1 MEDFNKEKNSS
12 ENGFVPDYTPLD
24 PWAKNAQA
32 ERADDG
38 VPQTAAGVAE
48 TQETVQQSTPVT
60 QETAQQGT
68 PVIQET
74 AQGEA
79 QKGAVANES
88 AKPSFENNPNAS
100 FAEAH
105 TEAPAQ
111 APQADPMRQTTPPY
125 AQGAHG
131 APGAQGTPGF
141 APGQQ
146 PYGYQAQQAPFRPQ
160 PQPQS
165 QQATQYPPQ
174 HPQQPQNGF
183 SVNRDSGEYRY
194 VPPFAQGYDPHAQQ
208 RFTPPQPPKPEK
220 PAKEKKHKS
229 GRRFSTAAI
238 VLIVCATVL
247 LSFGSGM
254 AGALIVGNTSQS
266 SGGTSA
272 VNGSSDSGAVIYK
285 SPVTSDEDEDAEG
298 LSGLCAL
305 VSDSVVEISTEFQK
319 SYGNFQY
326 VNGGAGSGVII
337 SADGYIITNN
347 HVITD
352 ESTGKLADSV
362 KVRLTDGS
370 EYDAKVVGHD
380 SDSDIAVIKI
390 EAKNLSPAVLGS
402 SDSLKVGEQVIA
414 VGNPLGEL
422 GGTVTGGIISA
433 TNREISVDNNMMNLI
448 QIDAAINPG
457 NSGGG
462 LFNMKGELIG
472 IVNAKSTGSDVE
484 GLGFAI
490 PIDEAGRVA
499 EELISNGYVSGKSY
513 VGISLTDITDSFTAY
528 YYFKNQSTGVYI
540 TQVQEGYNDG
550 VLQYGDRIAAIDGT
564 EISSSADV
572 KEIVKEHKVGDEMT
586 FTVSRNGKM
595 TDVTVKCYE
604 YVPQSD
610 VSFGSESAG

>member
-12 ENGFVPDYTPLD
+12 ENGFAPDYTPLD

-32 ERADDG
+32 EGADDG
-38 VPQTAAGVAE
+38 VPQTAAGAAE
-48 TQETVQQSTPVT
+48 TQETAQQSAPVT
-60 QETAQQGT
+60 QETAQGETPQGAG
-68 PVIQET
+68 I
-74 AQGEA
+74 
-79 QKGAVANES
+79 NES
-88 AKPSFENNPNAS
+88 AQPSFETAPNTS
-100 FAEAH
+100 FAEAR

-111 APQADPMRQTTPPY
+111 APQADPIRQTPPPY
-125 AQGAHG
+125 AEGAHG

-220 PAKEKKHKS
+220 PAKEKKHKC

-266 SGGTSA
+266 SDGTSA
-272 VNGSSDSGAVIYK
+272 VSGSSDSGAVIYK
-285 SPVTSDEDEDAEG
+285 SPVTVDEDEDAEG

-370 EYDAKVVGHD
+370 EYDAKVIGHD

-433 TNREISVDNNMMNLI
+433 TNREISVDSNMMNLI

-610 VSFGSESAG
+610 VSFESEDVG

>member
-12 ENGFVPDYTPLD
+12 ENGFAPNYTPLD

-32 ERADDG
+32 EGADDG
-38 VPQTAAGVAE
+38 VPQATAGAAE
-48 TQETVQQSTPVT
+48 TQETAQQSTPVT

-68 PVIQET
+68 PITQET
-74 AQGEA
+74 AQGETP
-79 QKGAVANES
+79 QGAGINES
-88 AKPSFENNPNAS
+88 AQPSFETAPNAS

-111 APQADPMRQTTPPY
+111 APRPDPMRQTTPPY

-146 PYGYQAQQAPFRPQ
+146 PYGYQAQHSPFRPQ
-160 PQPQS
+160 PQPQ
-165 QQATQYPPQ
+165 QAPQYPPQ

-266 SGGTSA
+266 SDGTSS
-272 VNGSSDSGAVIYK
+272 VGGSSDGGVVVYK

-370 EYDAKVVGHD
+370 EYDAKVIGHD

-604 YVPQSD
+604 YVPRSD
-610 VSFGSESAG
+610 VSFGSEAAG

>member
-12 ENGFVPDYTPLD
+12 ENGFTPDYTPLD

-32 ERADDG
+32 EGAGDG
-38 VPQTAAGVAE
+38 APQTAAGAE
-48 TQETVQQSTPVT
+48 EVWEAS
-60 QETAQQGT
+60 QQGAPGT
-68 PVIQET
+68 QET
-74 AQGEA
+74 AQGET
-79 QKGAVANES
+79 QEGAVANES

-111 APQADPMRQTTPPY
+111 APRPDPMRQTPPPY
-125 AQGAHG
+125 AEGAHG
-131 APGAQGTPGF
+131 APGF
-141 APGQQ
+141 APGHQ
-146 PYGYQAQQAPFRPQ
+146 PYGYQAPQAPFRPQ
-160 PQPQS
+160 PQPQ
-165 QQATQYPPQ
+165 QAPQYPPRQ
-174 HPQQPQNGF
+174 PHQPQNGF

-208 RFTPPQPPKPEK
+208 RAVPPQPPKPEK
-220 PAKEKKHKS
+220 PAKEKKHKC

-238 VLIVCATVL
+238 VLLVCATVL

-285 SPVTSDEDEDAEG
+285 SPVTVDEDEDAEG

-362 KVRLTDGS
+362 KVRLTDSS

>member
-1 MEDFNKEKNSS
+1 
-12 ENGFVPDYTPLD
+12 
-24 PWAKNAQA
+24 
-32 ERADDG
+32 
-38 VPQTAAGVAE
+38 
-48 TQETVQQSTPVT
+48 
-60 QETAQQGT
+60 
-68 PVIQET
+68 
-74 AQGEA
+74 
-79 QKGAVANES
+79 
-88 AKPSFENNPNAS
+88 
-100 FAEAH
+100 
-105 TEAPAQ
+105 
-111 APQADPMRQTTPPY
+111 MRQTTPPY
-125 AQGAHG
+125 AQSAHG
-131 APGAQGTPGF
+131 APGAQGAPGF

-272 VNGSSDSGAVIYK
+272 VSGSSDSGAVIYK
-285 SPVTSDEDEDAEG
+285 SPVTVDEDEDAEG

-362 KVRLTDGS
+362 KVRLTDSS

-390 EAKNLSPAVLGS
+390 EANNLSPAVLGS

-433 TNREISVDNNMMNLI
+433 TNREISVDSNMMNLI

-604 YVPQSD
+604 YVPRSD

>member
-12 ENGFVPDYTPLD
+12 ENGFTPDYTPLD

-32 ERADDG
+32 EGAGDG
-38 VPQTAAGVAE
+38 APQTAAGAE
-48 TQETVQQSTPVT
+48 EVREAS
-60 QETAQQGT
+60 QQGAPGT
-68 PVIQET
+68 QET

-111 APQADPMRQTTPPY
+111 APRPDPMRQTTPPY
-125 AQGAHG
+125 AEGAHG
-131 APGAQGTPGF
+131 APGAQEAPGAQGTQGVQGTPGF

-146 PYGYQAQQAPFRPQ
+146 PYGYQAQHSPFRPQ
-160 PQPQS
+160 PQPQ
-165 QQATQYPPQ
+165 QAPQYPPQ
-174 HPQQPQNGF
+174 HPHQPQNGF

-285 SPVTSDEDEDAEG
+285 SPVTVDEDEDAEG

-362 KVRLTDGS
+362 KVRLTDSS